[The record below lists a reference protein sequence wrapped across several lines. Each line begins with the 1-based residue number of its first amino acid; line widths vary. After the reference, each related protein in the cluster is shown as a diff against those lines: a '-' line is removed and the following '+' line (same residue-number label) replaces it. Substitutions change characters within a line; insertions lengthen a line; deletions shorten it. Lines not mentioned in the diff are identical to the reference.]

1 MSLVMNRMLM
11 VLRDPVAWILVIA
24 GVVELLSGGTAA
36 RGAIL
41 FAGAGLILADRIRV
55 GRARVRAGAG
65 AGTVLPSE
73 PPPLVSPAPLQAA
86 VERRVWVG
94 AVLAACLLAALFGVH
109 TLPLTAVTG
118 LVGILVVG
126 WAWLTQ
132 PDAEDVDVSGRGL
145 FIWGAAL
152 LMLGLW
158 ELTALLGQP
167 TLAESSYESPTIS
180 YMLDPVFA
188 TYAGRVVGF
197 VLWAAAGRSLIRRS

>member
-1 MSLVMNRMLM
+1 MNRFLM

-55 GRARVRAGAG
+55 GLARARARAGATPVTP
-65 AGTVLPSE
+65 ARETPHRI
-73 PPPLVSPAPLQAA
+73 SPAPLQEA
-86 VERRVWVG
+86 VENRTWVTTG
-94 AVLAACLLAALFGVH
+94 VVAALLAALLGVH

-118 LVGILVVG
+118 LVGIMVVG

-132 PDAEDVDVSGRGL
+132 SDDQVVVVSRRGL
-145 FIWGAAL
+145 LIWGVAL

-158 ELTALLGQP
+158 ELNALLGQP

-188 TYAGRVVGF
+188 TYVGRVAGLL
-197 VLWAAAGRSLIRRS
+197 LWAAAGRALIRRS